1 MTNLLKI
8 TSKIP
13 IFYYEAPPHLY
24 PSLRVLS
31 VIFYGI
37 WIFFSSNRI
46 FYSVESVM
54 TLL

>member
-1 MTNLLKI
+1 MTSLLKI

-13 IFYYEAPPHLY
+13 VFYYEAPPHLY

-37 WIFFSSNRI
+37 WIFF
-46 FYSVESVM
+46 
-54 TLL
+54 LLTEYFILLNL